1 MVIKDIESK
10 LIITK
15 FAMHGY
21 NVHPSAIEILK
32 EFKDELDDLIPQIC
46 RAVDGSFI
54 LTSDDILPIL
64 DELRKREE
72 RKRKSISV
80 DELSGPALGVKPTK
94 PKSVCVLKDVTGIS
108 ACEGNV
114 DDFVAYF
121 NSRFEKL
128 SRILRQRFNSVSI
141 SNLKKIKSENVEV
154 IGMVKDV
161 RETQNGNVL
170 VELEDN
176 TDSIRFIATGKLKDT
191 ALELM
196 GDEVIGVSGVL
207 RGNNIIADR
216 IVFPDVP
223 LNGNKKKKDF
233 SIVFISD
240 THFGS
245 REFLEKEWDLFV
257 KWLNFEVGNEKMVEV
272 AESVKYVVLAG
283 DIVDG
288 VGVYPNQDK
297 DLAILDVYGQYEEAA
312 KQIDKIPKRIKI
324 IISPGN
330 HDAVRQAEPQPA
342 LPNEFA
348 SLFSNNVMNVGN
360 PSLLDL
366 DGLKL
371 LIYHGRSLD
380 DVVTKIPRLSYSKP
394 QEAMI
399 ELLKRRHLAPMYGG
413 RSPIAPEKEDYLVID
428 EIPDILHGGHVHT
441 YGTSFYRGVF
451 VVNSSTWQAQ
461 TEFQKKVNL
470 NPMPCNVAVYTPSG
484 EVVRLKFYGG

>member
-32 EFKDELDDLIPQIC
+32 EFKDELDDLIPKIC

-64 DELRKREE
+64 NEIRIKKKRDVEM
-72 RKRKSISV
+72 RSV
-80 DELSGPALGVKPTK
+80 SLNGSALDVT
-94 PKSVCVLKDVTGIS
+94 PKESVCVLKDVTGFS

-141 SNLKKIKSENVEV
+141 ANVKKVKSDNVEV

-196 GDEVIGVSGVL
+196 GDEVIGVTGVL

-223 LNGNKKKKDF
+223 LNGNKKRKDF

-245 REFLEKEWDLFV
+245 KEFLEKEWDVFV

-272 AESVKYVVLAG
+272 AESVRYVVLAG
-283 DIVDG
+283 DVVDG

-312 KQIDKIPKRIKI
+312 RQIEKIPKRIKVI
-324 IISPGN
+324 VAPGN

-342 LPNEFA
+342 LSKEFA

-394 QEAMI
+394 QEAMV

-441 YGTSFYRGVF
+441 YGTTFYRGVF

-470 NPMPCNVAVYTPSG
+470 NPMPCNVAVYTPGG
-484 EVVRLKFYGG
+484 EIVRLKFYGG

>member
-21 NVHPSAIEILK
+21 NVHPSAIELLK
-32 EFKDELDDLIPQIC
+32 EFKEE
-46 RAVDGSFI
+46 
-54 LTSDDILPIL
+54 L
-64 DELRKREE
+64 DELIPKICSSLDGNFIITPDDLRPILNKVKKRE
-72 RKRKSISV
+72 KNV
-80 DELSGPALGVKPTK
+80 QTVTVKK
-94 PKSVCVLKDVTGIS
+94 PKSEICILKDVTGSS

-114 DDFVAYF
+114 NDFIAYF

-128 SRILRQRFNSVSI
+128 SKILKKRLSGVSI
-141 SNLKKIKSENVEV
+141 SNVKKLRSENVEV
-154 IGMVKDV
+154 IGMVKEV
-161 RETQNGNVL
+161 RETQNGNAL
-170 VELEDN
+170 VEIEDN
-176 TDSIRFIATGKLKDT
+176 TGTIRFIATGKLKET

-207 RGNNIIADR
+207 KGKNIIADR
-216 IVFPDVP
+216 IIFPDVP
-223 LNGNKKKKDF
+223 LNGKKKKSDF

-245 REFLEKEWDLFV
+245 KEFLEKEWDLFV
-257 KWLNFEVGNEKMVEV
+257 KWLNFEVGNEKMREV
-272 AESVKYVVLAG
+272 AESVKYIVLAG
-283 DIVDG
+283 DVVDG
-288 VGVYPNQDK
+288 VGIYPNQDK
-297 DLAILDVYGQYEEAA
+297 DLTILDVYGQYEEAA
-312 KQIDKIPKRIKI
+312 SQIDKIPKRIKV

-342 LPNEFA
+342 LLKDFS
-348 SLFSNNVMNVGN
+348 SLFSNNVINVGN
-360 PSLLDL
+360 PSMMELN
-366 DGLKL
+366 GLKL
-371 LIYHGRSLD
+371 LIYHGRSID
-380 DVVTKIPRLSYSKP
+380 DIITKIPRLDYSKP
-394 QEAMI
+394 HEAMI

-428 EIPDILHGGHVHT
+428 EIPDILHSGHVHT

-470 NPMPCNVAVYTPSG
+470 NPMPCNVAVYTPNG
-484 EVVRLKFYGG
+484 EVVRLKFYGS

>member
-15 FAMHGY
+15 FAMYGY
-21 NVHPSAIEILK
+21 NVHPSAIEVLK
-32 EFKDELDDLIPQIC
+32 GFDKELDELIPQIC
-46 RAVDGSFI
+46 KAVDGSFI

-64 DELRKREE
+64 EKIREKKIKKE
-72 RKRKSISV
+72 KSRVEEI
-80 DELSGPALGVKPTK
+80 KFTK
-94 PKSVCVLKDVTGIS
+94 STDSVCVLKDITGVS

-114 DDFVAYF
+114 DDFVVYF

-128 SRILRQRFNSVSI
+128 SRILKQRFNSVNI

-170 VELEDN
+170 VEIEDN

-216 IVFPDVP
+216 IVFPDIP

-245 REFLEKEWDLFV
+245 KEFLENEWDLFV
-257 KWLNFEVGNEKMVEV
+257 KWLNFEVGNEKMIEV
-272 AESVKYVVLAG
+272 AESVKYIVLAG

-288 VGVYPNQDK
+288 VGIYPEQEK

-330 HDAVRQAEPQPA
+330 HDTVRQAEPQPA
-342 LPNEFA
+342 LPKEFA

-360 PSLLDL
+360 PSFLDL

-380 DVVTKIPRLSYSKP
+380 DVVTKIPRLSYAKP
-394 QEAMI
+394 HEAME

-413 RSPIAPEKEDYLVID
+413 RSPIAPEKDDYLVID
-428 EIPDILHGGHVHT
+428 EIPDILHSGHVHT

-470 NPMPCNVAVYTPSG
+470 NPMPCNIAVYTPGG
-484 EVVRLKFYGG
+484 EIVRLKFYGG

>member
-21 NVHPSAIEILK
+21 NVHPSAIELLK
-32 EFKDELDDLIPQIC
+32 EFKNELDEIIPKIC
-46 RAVDGSFI
+46 SALNGSFI
-54 LTSDDILPIL
+54 ISREDILPIL
-64 DELRKREE
+64 NEFKRKR
-72 RKRKSISV
+72 RKEQFKKQFFV
-80 DELSGPALGVKPTK
+80 EK
-94 PKSVCVLKDVTGIS
+94 PKEVKNLKDEICIIKDITGTS
-108 ACEGNV
+108 TCEGNV
-114 DDFVAYF
+114 DDFIAYF

-128 SRILRQRFNSVSI
+128 SKILRQRLNGISI
-141 SNLKKIKSENVEV
+141 SNIKKIRTERVDV

-170 VELEDN
+170 VEIEDN
-176 TDSIRFIATGKLKDT
+176 TDSIRFIATGKLRDL

-196 GDEVIGVSGVL
+196 RDEVIGVSGVL
-207 RGNNIIADR
+207 RNNNIIADR
-216 IVFPDVP
+216 IIFPDVP
-223 LNGNKKKKDF
+223 LNGEKKRTNF

-245 REFLEKEWDLFV
+245 KEFLEKEWDLFI
-257 KWLNFEVGNEKMVEV
+257 KWLNFEVGNEKMREI

-283 DIVDG
+283 DVVDG
-288 VGVYPNQDK
+288 VGIYPNQEK
-297 DLAILDVYGQYEEAA
+297 DLKILDVYGQYEEAA
-312 KQIDKIPKRIKI
+312 MQIDKIPKRIKVI
-324 IISPGN
+324 VSPGN

-342 LPNEFA
+342 LLKEF
-348 SLFSNNVMNVGN
+348 SNLFSNNVVNVGN
-360 PSLLDL
+360 PSFLNL
-366 DGLKL
+366 DGIKL

-380 DVVTKIPRLSYSKP
+380 DVVTKIPRLSYAKP
-394 QEAMI
+394 QEAMV

-413 RSPIAPEKEDYLVID
+413 RSPIAPEKEDYLVIE
-428 EIPDILHGGHVHT
+428 EIPDIFHCGHVHT

-451 VVNSSTWQAQ
+451 LVNSSTWQAQ

>member
-32 EFKDELDDLIPQIC
+32 EFRDELDDLIPKIC

-64 DELRKREE
+64 NEIRIKKKRDVEMRSVSLNGSALDVTPKE
-72 RKRKSISV
+72 SI
-80 DELSGPALGVKPTK
+80 
-94 PKSVCVLKDVTGIS
+94 CVLKDVTGVS

-141 SNLKKIKSENVEV
+141 SNVKKIKSDNVEV

-196 GDEVIGVSGVL
+196 GDEVIGVTGVL

-245 REFLEKEWDLFV
+245 KEFLEKEWDVFV

-272 AESVKYVVLAG
+272 AESVRYVVLAG
-283 DIVDG
+283 DVVDG

-312 KQIDKIPKRIKI
+312 RQIEKIPKRIKVI
-324 IISPGN
+324 VAPGN

-342 LPNEFA
+342 LPKEFA
-348 SLFSNNVMNVGN
+348 NLFSNNVMNVGN
-360 PSLLDL
+360 PSLLNL

-394 QEAMI
+394 QEAMV

-441 YGTSFYRGVF
+441 YGTTFYRGVF

-470 NPMPCNVAVYTPSG
+470 NPMPCNVAVYTPGG